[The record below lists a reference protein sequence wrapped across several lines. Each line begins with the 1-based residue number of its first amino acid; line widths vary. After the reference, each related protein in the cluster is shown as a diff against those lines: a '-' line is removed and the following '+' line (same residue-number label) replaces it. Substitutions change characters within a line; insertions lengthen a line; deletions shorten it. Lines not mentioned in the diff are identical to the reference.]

1 MPFASIFGSSKENNN
16 DYKNCGNG
24 KHDETLP
31 TVQAVPVPAPAASSS
46 ATATPQSSIL
56 PVAPP
61 SPLIAYTPPS
71 PQTTKMTTSLPATNP
86 NHDFFLMLGRQP
98 AMMHE
103 CPKCHATGC
112 RTRVTTYPG
121 FFSWLLVIGL
131 LILVVP
137 FHYLPNFMLPVA
149 FLPLVFDKLKK
160 SDHFCSKCNKKVGSV
175 QPLSD
180 CGVKHMT

>member
-16 DYKNCGNG
+16 DCKNCGND
-24 KHDETLP
+24 KNDETLP
-31 TVQAVPVPAPAASSS
+31 TVQAVPVPAASLST
-46 ATATPQSSIL
+46 TATPQSSIP

-71 PQTTKMTTSLPATNP
+71 PQNAKITTSLPATNP

-103 CPKCHATGC
+103 CPKCHANGC

-149 FLPLVFDKLKK
+149 FFPLVFDKLKK